1 MGANSTVGQD
11 SVIACPS
18 QLHGTVIDGSQIPD
32 IIPILSVCAAVAV
45 GETRIINAQRLRLK
59 ESDRLRAVHDCLQA
73 IGADIEETADGL
85 IIRGKPTLSGGLVDS
100 FNDHRIA
107 MSMAVAS
114 LRCDQPVLI
123 RDPLCVN
130 KSYPNFYQDFIK
142 TGGKVDVIDL
152 GD

>member
-1 MGANSTVGQD
+1 
-11 SVIACPS
+11 
-18 QLHGTVIDGSQIPD
+18 
-32 IIPILSVCAAVAV
+32 
-45 GETRIINAQRLRLK
+45 
-59 ESDRLRAVHDCLQA
+59 
-73 IGADIEETADGL
+73 
-85 IIRGKPTLSGGLVDS
+85 
-100 FNDHRIA
+100 

-130 KSYPNFYQDFIK
+130 KSYPDFYQDFIK

>member
-1 MGANSTVGQD
+1 MRAY
-11 SVIACPS
+11 
-18 QLHGTVIDGSQIPD
+18 H
-32 IIPILSVCAAVAV
+32 VC
-45 GETRIINAQRLRLK
+45 LL
-59 ESDRLRAVHDCLQA
+59 A

-85 IIRGKPTLSGGLVDS
+85 SSHGNPMLSGGLVDS

-130 KSYPNFYQDFIK
+130 KSYPDFYQDFIK

-152 GD
+152 GA

>member
-1 MGANSTVGQD
+1 MGANITVVQD

-32 IIPILSVCAAVAV
+32 IIPILSVCAAVAE

-85 IIRGKPTLSGGLVDS
+85 IIRGNPMLSGGLVDS

-130 KSYPNFYQDFIK
+130 KSYPDFYQDFIK